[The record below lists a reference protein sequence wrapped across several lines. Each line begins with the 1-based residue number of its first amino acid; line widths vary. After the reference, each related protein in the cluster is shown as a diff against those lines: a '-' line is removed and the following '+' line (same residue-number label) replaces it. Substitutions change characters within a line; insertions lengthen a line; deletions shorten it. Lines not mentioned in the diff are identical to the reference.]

1 MQHQIYEN
9 HTDKLKMTNKKHFL
23 QHISLNLIQQTVL
36 NRLNYKPIYLYF
48 VIITKNIIAKN
59 EY

>member
-9 HTDKLKMTNKKHFL
+9 HTDKLKMANKKQIL
-23 QHISLNLIQQTVL
+23 QHISLNLIQQTAL
-36 NRLNYKPIYLYF
+36 NKLNNKPIYLYF

>member
-9 HTDKLKMTNKKHFL
+9 HTDKLKMPNKKQIL
-23 QHISLNLIQQTVL
+23 QHISLNLIQQTTL
-36 NRLNYKPIYLYF
+36 NKLNNKPIYLYF
-48 VIITKNIIAKN
+48 AIITKNIIAKN